1 MKFVDL
7 FCGAGGF
14 SQGFVAA
21 GHELI
26 YGVDN
31 WSPAIATFS
40 SYFGKRRFKKINLG
54 KTKIKDIISLLKS
67 KNKID
72 CIIGGP
78 PCQGFSS
85 MGNQKQGDPRN
96 LLLIRFAKI
105 VKEIQPDVFLLENVS
120 GVSGKNFTHIT
131 KKLKEIF
138 KSAGYTN
145 TLTQILDAQNYGV
158 PQRRKR
164 FFMIG
169 VKSKNVK
176 LSFPEPVKK
185 EIKVGDVINDLSR
198 KKAEFMN
205 HVAMKHN
212 PIVKGRLRFIP
223 EGGNLDP
230 SKLPEKYLYGSRSD
244 FKLNKVKRFSHIY
257 KRLSRNEVSG
267 TIVPGHNAF
276 PIHPTEDRSL
286 TVREA
291 ARIQTLS
298 DRIEF
303 FGTRQDQ
310 CILVGNAV
318 PSNLAFH
325 LGKHITNLINSNAI
339 QA

>member
-1 MKFVDL
+1 MNFVDL

-21 GHELI
+21 GHKLI

-31 WSPAIATFS
+31 WSPAIQTYG
-40 SYFGKRRFKKINLG
+40 SYFGEKSIKRLNLS
-54 KTKIKDIISLLKS
+54 KTRIKDIVSSLSS
-67 KNKID
+67 KEKID

-85 MGNQKQGDPRN
+85 MGNQKQRDPRN

-105 VKEIQPDVFLLENVS
+105 VKAIQPDVFLLENVS
-120 GVSGKNFTHIT
+120 GVSGKNFNHIT
-131 KKLKEIF
+131 SRLKRIF

-145 TLTQILDAQNYGV
+145 TLTQILNAQNYGV

-169 VKSKNVK
+169 VKSKEVK
-176 LSFPEPVKK
+176 LSFPDPKK
-185 EIKVGDVINDLSR
+185 SELKVGDVISDLSQG
-198 KKAEFMN
+198 KADVLN
-205 HVAMKHN
+205 HVPMRHN
-212 PIVKGRLRFIP
+212 PVVKGRLRFIP

-230 SKLPEKYLYGSRSD
+230 SKLPKKYLYGSRSD
-244 FKLNKVKRFSHIY
+244 FKRNKVKRFSHIY
-257 KRLSRNEVSG
+257 KRLSRKEVSG

-303 FGTRQDQ
+303 FGSRQDQ

-318 PSNLAFH
+318 PANLAFH
-325 LGKHITNLINSNAI
+325 LGKHLASLVEKNVIKA
-339 QA
+339 